1 MHDLV
6 QLVNILLLKTGKKGM
21 KTALYIELLFSVKT
35 KY

>member
-21 KTALYIELLFSVKT
+21 KTALYIESFEVLC
-35 KY
+35 